1 LSSIEAQKLINPSQF
16 GPLFGLPRS
25 PDPVTIRT
33 YLEIMAEQH
42 ISDSVIDKFALQVLK
57 IGAVNPDVFFI
68 DGHFLPYYGLNLLA
82 KG

>member
-1 LSSIEAQKLINPSQF
+1 MTNHGQARK
-16 GPLFGLPRS
+16 
-25 PDPVTIRT
+25 IR
-33 YLEIMAEQH
+33 LN
-42 ISDSVIDKFALQVLK
+42 ISLKNCTVFLQVLK